1 METSFCWFICS
12 FQVIF
17 ASIMDLLI
25 KSIRL
30 GSEIRDVLIQNGKF
44 SQIAPHIEVA
54 ALPKAPQ
61 TLDGTGQAILPSFAN
76 VHCHAAMVLMRG
88 LGDGLPLH
96 EWLNDIIW
104 PMERR
109 LTSDHIYWGT
119 LFGCL
124 EMIRSGITAVFD
136 MYWQTPQCFR
146 AFYESGIRANFSHP
160 NIIPPDP
167 PALNGLRRDLEEHL
181 ALAQSYP
188 ARIALSVGIHALY
201 TTSPEMR
208 AVCRDFADEHDL
220 IVQTHVSETKR
231 ETDECIQSTG
241 KTPVEV
247 FDAEGLLNERFVGAH
262 GVWLTDSDRRLL
274 VKRGAAIAHCPSS
287 NMKLASGIFNEGA
300 ARRAGLRFGLGTDG
314 ASSNN
319 RYDMFAEM
327 RTAALLAKVS
337 TLDPTACSAAEIYR
351 TATLDGFRM
360 FRLDAGEIAV
370 GKLADCILVDLDHSG
385 LVPGHNLVSDLVYAA
400 TPECVDT
407 TICDGRVLMRHR
419 NIPGEDEVRRAF
431 REVAAKL

>member
-1 METSFCWFICS
+1 
-12 FQVIF
+12 
-17 ASIMDLLI
+17 MDLLI
-25 KSIRL
+25 QNVRL
-30 GSEIRDVLIQNGKF
+30 GPEIQDVLIQNGLF
-44 SQIAPHIEVA
+44 SKIAPKIDPA
-54 ALPKAPQ
+54 GLAKAPQ
-61 TLDGTGQAILPSFAN
+61 TLDGTGQAVLPSFAN

-109 LTSDHIYWGT
+109 LSSDHIYWGT

-136 MYWQTPQCFR
+136 MYWQTPQCLR
-146 AFYESGIRANFSHP
+146 AFYESGLRANFSHP
-160 NIIPPDP
+160 NIIPPGQ
-167 PALNGLRRDLEEHL
+167 PALDGLRRDLEEHL
-181 ALAQSYP
+181 ALAKSYP
-188 ARIALSVGIHALY
+188 ARVELSVGIHALY

-208 AVCRDFADEHDL
+208 AVCRDFADAHDL
-220 IVQTHVSETKR
+220 VVQTHVAETKR
-231 ETDECIQSTG
+231 ETDECIQTTG

-247 FDAEGLLNERFVGAH
+247 FAAEGLLNERFVGAH
-262 GVWLTDSDRRLL
+262 GVWLTDSDRQLL
-274 VKRGAAIAHCPSS
+274 VEHGASIAHCPSS
-287 NMKLASGIFNEGA
+287 NMKLASGIFDAGA

-314 ASSNN
+314 ACSNN

-327 RTAALLAKVS
+327 RTAALLAKVA
-337 TLDPTACSAAEIYR
+337 TLDPVACSAAEIYR
-351 TATLDGFRM
+351 TATLDGFQM

-370 GKLADCILVDLDHSG
+370 GKLADCLLVDLDHSG

-400 TPECVDT
+400 SPECVDT
-407 TICDGRVLMRHR
+407 TICAGRILMRHR
-419 NIPGEDEVRRAF
+419 KIPGEDEIRRAF

>member
-1 METSFCWFICS
+1 
-12 FQVIF
+12 
-17 ASIMDLLI
+17 MDLLI
-25 KSIRL
+25 KSVRL
-30 GSEIRDVLIQNGKF
+30 GPEIRDVLIQNGRF
-44 SQIAPHIEVA
+44 SRIEPQIDPAG
-54 ALPKAPQ
+54 LSKAPQ
-61 TLDGTGQAILPSFAN
+61 TLDGAGQAILPSFAN

-96 EWLNDIIW
+96 AWLNDIIW

-136 MYWQTPQCFR
+136 MYWQTPQCLR

-160 NIIPPDP
+160 NIIPPGQ
-167 PALNGLRRDLEEHL
+167 PALDGLRRDLEEHL
-181 ALAQSYP
+181 ALAKSYP
-188 ARIALSVGIHALY
+188 ARIELSVGIHALY

-208 AVCRDFADEHDL
+208 AACREFADAHDL
-220 IVQTHVSETKR
+220 IVQAHVAETKR
-231 ETDECIQSTG
+231 ETDECLHSTG

-247 FDAEGLLNERFVGAH
+247 FDSEGLLNDRFVGAH
-262 GVWLTDSDRRLL
+262 GVWLTDSDRQLL
-274 VKRGAAIAHCPSS
+274 ARRGAAIAHCPSS
-287 NMKLASGIFNEGA
+287 NMKLASGIFAEGA
-300 ARRAGLRFGLGTDG
+300 ARRAGVRFGLGTDG

-337 TLDPTACSAAEIYR
+337 TLDPVACSAADIHR
-351 TATLDGFRM
+351 TATADGFKM

-370 GKLADCILVDLDHSG
+370 GKAADCILVDLDHTG
-385 LVPGHNLVSDLVYAA
+385 LVPGHDLISDLVYAA

-407 TICDGRVLMRHR
+407 TLCAGQILMRHR
-419 NIPGEDEVRRAF
+419 KIPGEDEVRRAF
-431 REVAAKL
+431 REVAARL

>member
-1 METSFCWFICS
+1 
-12 FQVIF
+12 
-17 ASIMDLLI
+17 MDLLI
-25 KSIRL
+25 QKARL
-30 GSEIRDVLIQNGKF
+30 GAEFRDILIQNGRF
-44 SQIAPHIEVA
+44 ARIEPA
-54 ALPKAPQ
+54 IDPLSLSPSTQ
-61 TLDGTGQAILPSFAN
+61 TLEAEGQAILPSFAN

-96 EWLNDIIW
+96 AWLNDIIW

-109 LTSDHIYWGT
+109 LTADHVYWGT

-136 MYWQTPQCFR
+136 MYWQTPQCLR

-160 NIIPPDP
+160 NIIPPGQ
-167 PALNGLRRDLEEHL
+167 PALAGLRRDLEEHL
-181 ALAQSYP
+181 ALARSYP
-188 ARIALSVGIHALY
+188 ARIELSVGIHALY

-208 AVCRDFADEHDL
+208 AICRDFAEAHDL
-220 IVQTHVSETKR
+220 VVQTHVAETKR
-231 ETDECIQSTG
+231 ETDECLQATG

-247 FDAEGLLNERFVGAH
+247 FESEGLLNERFLGAH
-262 GVWLTDSDRRLL
+262 GVWLTDADRARLAR
-274 VKRGAAIAHCPSS
+274 RGAAIAHCPSS
-287 NMKLASGIFNEGA
+287 NMKLASGTFAEGA
-300 ARRAGLRFGLGTDG
+300 ARRAGVRFGLGTDG

-327 RTAALLAKVS
+327 RTAALLAKS
-337 TLDPTACSAAEIYR
+337 ATLDPVACSAAEIYR
-351 TATLDGFRM
+351 TATVDGFRI

-370 GKLADCILVDLDHSG
+370 GKVADCILVDLDHTG
-385 LVPGHNLVSDLVYAA
+385 LVPGHDLISDLVYAA

-407 TICDGRVLMRHR
+407 TICAGKVLMRHR
-419 NIPGEDEVRRAF
+419 QIPGEDEVRRAF

>member
-1 METSFCWFICS
+1 
-12 FQVIF
+12 
-17 ASIMDLLI
+17 MDLLI
-25 KSIRL
+25 QKARL
-30 GSEIRDVLIQNGKF
+30 GAEFRDILIQNGLF
-44 SQIAPHIEVA
+44 ARIEPVIDP
-54 ALPKAPQ
+54 LSLSPSTQ
-61 TLDGTGQAILPSFAN
+61 TMEAEGQAILPSFAN

-96 EWLNDIIW
+96 AWLNDIIW

-109 LTSDHIYWGT
+109 LTADHVYWGT

-136 MYWQTPQCFR
+136 MYWQTPQCLR

-160 NIIPPDP
+160 NIIPPGQ
-167 PALNGLRRDLEEHL
+167 PALVGLRRDLEEHL
-181 ALAQSYP
+181 ALARSYP
-188 ARIALSVGIHALY
+188 ARIELSVGIHALY

-208 AVCRDFADEHDL
+208 AICRDFAEAHDL
-220 IVQTHVSETKR
+220 VVQTHVAETKR
-231 ETDECIQSTG
+231 ETDECLQATG

-247 FDAEGLLNERFVGAH
+247 FESEGLLNERFLGAH
-262 GVWLTDSDRRLL
+262 GVWLTDADRARLAQ
-274 VKRGAAIAHCPSS
+274 RGAAIAHCPSS
-287 NMKLASGIFNEGA
+287 NMKLASGTFAEGA
-300 ARRAGLRFGLGTDG
+300 ARRAGVRFGLGTDG

-327 RTAALLAKVS
+327 RTAALLAKS
-337 TLDPTACSAAEIYR
+337 ATLDPVACSAAEIYR
-351 TATLDGFRM
+351 TATVDGFRI

-370 GKLADCILVDLDHSG
+370 GKVADCLLVDLDHTG
-385 LVPGHNLVSDLVYAA
+385 LVPGHDLISDLVYAA

-407 TICDGRVLMRHR
+407 TICAGKVLMRHR
-419 NIPGEDEVRRAF
+419 QIPGEDEVRRAF

>member
-1 METSFCWFICS
+1 
-12 FQVIF
+12 
-17 ASIMDLLI
+17 MDLLI
-25 KSIRL
+25 QKARL
-30 GSEIRDVLIQNGKF
+30 GAEFRDILIQNGRF
-44 SQIAPHIEVA
+44 ARIEPA
-54 ALPKAPQ
+54 IDPLSLSPSTQ
-61 TLDGTGQAILPSFAN
+61 TLEAEGQAILPSFAN

-96 EWLNDIIW
+96 AWLNDIIW

-109 LTSDHIYWGT
+109 LTADHVYWGT

-136 MYWQTPQCFR
+136 MYWQTPQCLR

-160 NIIPPDP
+160 NIIPPGQ
-167 PALNGLRRDLEEHL
+167 PALAGLRRDLEEHL
-181 ALAQSYP
+181 ALARSYP
-188 ARIALSVGIHALY
+188 ARIELSVGIHALY

-208 AVCRDFADEHDL
+208 AICRDFAEAHDL
-220 IVQTHVSETKR
+220 VVQTHVAETKR
-231 ETDECIQSTG
+231 ETDECLQATG

-247 FDAEGLLNERFVGAH
+247 FESEGLLNERFLGAH
-262 GVWLTDSDRRLL
+262 GVWLTDADRARLAR
-274 VKRGAAIAHCPSS
+274 RGAAIAHCPSS
-287 NMKLASGIFNEGA
+287 NMKLASGTFAEGA
-300 ARRAGLRFGLGTDG
+300 ARRAGVRFGLGTDG

-327 RTAALLAKVS
+327 RTAALLAKS
-337 TLDPTACSAAEIYR
+337 ATLDPVACSAAEIYR
-351 TATLDGFRM
+351 TATVDGFRI

-370 GKLADCILVDLDHSG
+370 GKVADCLLVDLDHTG
-385 LVPGHNLVSDLVYAA
+385 LVPGHDLVSDLVYAA

-407 TICDGRVLMRHR
+407 TICAGKVLMRHR
-419 NIPGEDEVRRAF
+419 RIPGEDEVRRAF

>member
-1 METSFCWFICS
+1 
-12 FQVIF
+12 
-17 ASIMDLLI
+17 MDLLI
-25 KSIRL
+25 QKARL
-30 GSEIRDVLIQNGKF
+30 GAEFRDILIQNGLF
-44 SQIAPHIEVA
+44 ARIEPVIDP
-54 ALPKAPQ
+54 LSLSPSTQ
-61 TLDGTGQAILPSFAN
+61 TMEAEGQAILPSFAN

-96 EWLNDIIW
+96 AWLNDIIW

-109 LTSDHIYWGT
+109 LTADHVYWGT

-136 MYWQTPQCFR
+136 MYWQTPQCLR

-160 NIIPPDP
+160 NIIPPGQ
-167 PALNGLRRDLEEHL
+167 PALAGLRRDLEEHL
-181 ALAQSYP
+181 ALARSYP
-188 ARIALSVGIHALY
+188 ARIELSVGIHALY

-208 AVCRDFADEHDL
+208 AICRDFAEAHDL
-220 IVQTHVSETKR
+220 VVQTHVAETKR
-231 ETDECIQSTG
+231 ETDECLQATG

-247 FDAEGLLNERFVGAH
+247 FESEGLLNERFLGAH
-262 GVWLTDSDRRLL
+262 GVWLTDADRARLAQ
-274 VKRGAAIAHCPSS
+274 RGAAIAHCPSS
-287 NMKLASGIFNEGA
+287 NMKLASGTFAEGA
-300 ARRAGLRFGLGTDG
+300 ARRAGVRFGLGTDG

-327 RTAALLAKVS
+327 RTAALLAKS
-337 TLDPTACSAAEIYR
+337 ATLDPVACSAAEIYR
-351 TATLDGFRM
+351 TATVDGFRI

-370 GKLADCILVDLDHSG
+370 GKVADCLLVDLDHTG
-385 LVPGHNLVSDLVYAA
+385 LVPGHDLISDLVYAA

-407 TICDGRVLMRHR
+407 TICAGKVLMRHR
-419 NIPGEDEVRRAF
+419 QIPGEDEVRRAF

>member
-1 METSFCWFICS
+1 
-12 FQVIF
+12 
-17 ASIMDLLI
+17 MDLLI
-25 KSIRL
+25 QKARL
-30 GSEIRDVLIQNGKF
+30 GAEFRDILIQNGLF
-44 SQIAPHIEVA
+44 ARIEPVIDP
-54 ALPKAPQ
+54 LSLSPSTQ
-61 TLDGTGQAILPSFAN
+61 TMEAEGQAILPSFAN

-96 EWLNDIIW
+96 AWLNDIIW

-109 LTSDHIYWGT
+109 LTADHVYWGT

-136 MYWQTPQCFR
+136 MYWQTPQCLR

-160 NIIPPDP
+160 NIIPPGQ
-167 PALNGLRRDLEEHL
+167 PALAGLRRDLEEHL
-181 ALAQSYP
+181 ALARSYP
-188 ARIALSVGIHALY
+188 ARIELSVGIHALY

-208 AVCRDFADEHDL
+208 AICRDFAEAHDL
-220 IVQTHVSETKR
+220 VVQTHVAETKR
-231 ETDECIQSTG
+231 ETDECLQATG

-247 FDAEGLLNERFVGAH
+247 FESEGLLNERFLGAH
-262 GVWLTDSDRRLL
+262 GVWLTDADRARLAR
-274 VKRGAAIAHCPSS
+274 RGAAIAHCPSS
-287 NMKLASGIFNEGA
+287 NMKLASGTFAEGA
-300 ARRAGLRFGLGTDG
+300 ARRAGVRFGLGTDG

-327 RTAALLAKVS
+327 RTAALLAKS
-337 TLDPTACSAAEIYR
+337 ATLDPVACSAAEIYR
-351 TATLDGFRM
+351 TATVDGFRI

-370 GKLADCILVDLDHSG
+370 GKVADCLLVDLDHTG
-385 LVPGHNLVSDLVYAA
+385 LVPGHDLISDLVYAA

-407 TICDGRVLMRHR
+407 TICAGKVLMRHR
-419 NIPGEDEVRRAF
+419 RIPGEDEVRRAF

>member
-1 METSFCWFICS
+1 MDSKLFTS
-12 FQVIF
+12 
-17 ASIMDLLI
+17 SIMDLLI
-25 KSIRL
+25 QNVRL
-30 GSEIRDVLIQNGKF
+30 GSENRDILIQNGKF
-44 SQIAPHIEVA
+44 AQIAPRIEVS
-54 ALPKAPQ
+54 ALEKAPQ
-61 TLDGTGQAILPSFAN
+61 TLDGAGQAILPSFAN

-104 PMERR
+104 PLERR
-109 LTSDHIYWGT
+109 LTSEHVYWGT

-136 MYWQTPQCFR
+136 MYWQTPQCLR
-146 AFYESGIRANFSHP
+146 AFYESGLRANFSHP
-160 NIIPPDP
+160 NIIPPGQ
-167 PALNGLRRDLEEHL
+167 PALDGLRRDLEEHL
-181 ALAQSYP
+181 ALAKSYP
-188 ARIALSVGIHALY
+188 ARVELSVGIHALY

-208 AVCRDFADEHDL
+208 AICRDFAEAHDL
-220 IVQTHVSETKR
+220 AVQTHVSETKR
-231 ETDECIQSTG
+231 ETDECIQATG

-247 FDAEGLLNERFVGAH
+247 FDAEGLLTDRFIGAH
-262 GVWLTDSDRRLL
+262 GVWLTDSDRQLL
-274 VKRGAAIAHCPSS
+274 ARRGAAIAHCPSS
-287 NMKLASGIFNEGA
+287 NMKLASGIFDEGA

-327 RTAALLAKVS
+327 RTAALLAKVNA
-337 TLDPTACSAAEIYR
+337 LDPVACSAAEIYR

-370 GKLADCILVDLDHSG
+370 GKVADCLLVDLDHSG

-407 TICDGRVLMRHR
+407 TICDGRILMRHR
-419 NIPGEDEVRRAF
+419 QIPGEDEIRRAF
-431 REVAAKL
+431 RAVAAQL

>member
-1 METSFCWFICS
+1 
-12 FQVIF
+12 
-17 ASIMDLLI
+17 MDLLI
-25 KSIRL
+25 QKARL
-30 GSEIRDVLIQNGKF
+30 GAEFRDILIQNGLF
-44 SQIAPHIEVA
+44 ARIEPVIDP
-54 ALPKAPQ
+54 LSLSPSTQ
-61 TLDGTGQAILPSFAN
+61 TMEAEGQAILPSFAN

-96 EWLNDIIW
+96 AWLNDIIW

-109 LTSDHIYWGT
+109 LTADHVYWGT

-136 MYWQTPQCFR
+136 MYWQTPQCLR

-160 NIIPPDP
+160 NIIPPGQ
-167 PALNGLRRDLEEHL
+167 PALAGLRRDLEEHL
-181 ALAQSYP
+181 ALARSYP
-188 ARIALSVGIHALY
+188 ARIELSVGIHALY

-208 AVCRDFADEHDL
+208 AICRDFAEAHDL
-220 IVQTHVSETKR
+220 VVQTHVAETKR
-231 ETDECIQSTG
+231 ETDECLQATG

-247 FDAEGLLNERFVGAH
+247 FESEGLLNERFLGAH
-262 GVWLTDSDRRLL
+262 GVWLTDADRARLAQ
-274 VKRGAAIAHCPSS
+274 RGAAIAHCPSS
-287 NMKLASGIFNEGA
+287 NMKLASGTFAEGA
-300 ARRAGLRFGLGTDG
+300 ARRAGVRFGLGTDG

-327 RTAALLAKVS
+327 RTAALLAKS
-337 TLDPTACSAAEIYR
+337 ATLDPVACSAAEIYR
-351 TATLDGFRM
+351 TATVDGFRI

-370 GKLADCILVDLDHSG
+370 GKVADCILVDLDHTG
-385 LVPGHNLVSDLVYAA
+385 LVPGHDLISDLVYAA

-407 TICDGRVLMRHR
+407 TICAGKVLMRHR
-419 NIPGEDEVRRAF
+419 RIPGEDEVRRAF

>member
-1 METSFCWFICS
+1 
-12 FQVIF
+12 
-17 ASIMDLLI
+17 MDLLI
-25 KSIRL
+25 QKARL
-30 GSEIRDVLIQNGKF
+30 GAEFRDILIQNGRF
-44 SQIAPHIEVA
+44 ARIEPA
-54 ALPKAPQ
+54 IDPLSLSPSTQ
-61 TLDGTGQAILPSFAN
+61 TLEAEGQAILPSFAN

-96 EWLNDIIW
+96 AWLNDIIW

-109 LTSDHIYWGT
+109 LTADHVYWGT

-136 MYWQTPQCFR
+136 MYWQTPQCLR

-160 NIIPPDP
+160 NIIPPGQ
-167 PALNGLRRDLEEHL
+167 PALAGLRRDLEEHL
-181 ALAQSYP
+181 ALARSYP
-188 ARIALSVGIHALY
+188 ARIELSVGIHALY

-208 AVCRDFADEHDL
+208 AICRDFAEAHDL
-220 IVQTHVSETKR
+220 VVQTHVAETKR
-231 ETDECIQSTG
+231 ETDECLQATG

-247 FDAEGLLNERFVGAH
+247 FESEGLLNERFLGAH
-262 GVWLTDSDRRLL
+262 GVWLTDADRARLAQ
-274 VKRGAAIAHCPSS
+274 RGAAIAHCPSS
-287 NMKLASGIFNEGA
+287 NMKLASGTFAEGA
-300 ARRAGLRFGLGTDG
+300 ARRAGVRFGLGTDG

-327 RTAALLAKVS
+327 RTAALLAKS
-337 TLDPTACSAAEIYR
+337 ATLDPVACSAAEIYR
-351 TATLDGFRM
+351 TATVDGFRI

-370 GKLADCILVDLDHSG
+370 GKVADCLLVDLDHTG
-385 LVPGHNLVSDLVYAA
+385 LVPGHDLISDLVYAA

-407 TICDGRVLMRHR
+407 TICAGKVLMRHR
-419 NIPGEDEVRRAF
+419 RIPGEDEVRRAF

>member
-1 METSFCWFICS
+1 
-12 FQVIF
+12 
-17 ASIMDLLI
+17 MDLLI
-25 KSIRL
+25 QKTRL
-30 GSEIRDVLIQNGKF
+30 GAEFRDILIQNGRF
-44 SQIAPHIEVA
+44 ARIEPA
-54 ALPKAPQ
+54 IDPLSLSPSTQMLEAE
-61 TLDGTGQAILPSFAN
+61 GQAILPSFAN

-96 EWLNDIIW
+96 AWLNDIIW

-109 LTSDHIYWGT
+109 LTADHVYWGT

-136 MYWQTPQCFR
+136 MYWQTPQCLR

-160 NIIPPDP
+160 NIIPPGQ
-167 PALNGLRRDLEEHL
+167 PALAGLRRDLEEHL
-181 ALAQSYP
+181 ALARSYP
-188 ARIALSVGIHALY
+188 ARIELSVGIHALY

-208 AVCRDFADEHDL
+208 AICRDFAETHDL
-220 IVQTHVSETKR
+220 VVQTHVAETKR
-231 ETDECIQSTG
+231 ETDECLQATG

-247 FDAEGLLNERFVGAH
+247 FESEGLLNERFLGAH
-262 GVWLTDSDRRLL
+262 GVWLTDADRARLAR
-274 VKRGAAIAHCPSS
+274 RGAAIAHCPSS
-287 NMKLASGIFNEGA
+287 NMKLASGTFAEGA
-300 ARRAGLRFGLGTDG
+300 ARRAGVRFGLGTDG

-327 RTAALLAKVS
+327 RTAALLAKSV
-337 TLDPTACSAAEIYR
+337 TLDPVACSAAEIYR
-351 TATLDGFRM
+351 TATVDGFRI

-370 GKLADCILVDLDHSG
+370 GKVADCLLVDLDHTG
-385 LVPGHNLVSDLVYAA
+385 LVPGHDLISDLVYAA

-407 TICDGRVLMRHR
+407 TICAGKVLMRHR
-419 NIPGEDEVRRAF
+419 RIPGEDEVRRAF

>member
-1 METSFCWFICS
+1 
-12 FQVIF
+12 
-17 ASIMDLLI
+17 MDLLI
-25 KSIRL
+25 QKARL
-30 GSEIRDVLIQNGKF
+30 GAEFRDILIQNGRF
-44 SQIAPHIEVA
+44 ARIEPA
-54 ALPKAPQ
+54 IDPLSLSPSTQMLEAE
-61 TLDGTGQAILPSFAN
+61 GQAILPSFAN

-96 EWLNDIIW
+96 AWLNDIIW

-109 LTSDHIYWGT
+109 LTADHVYWGT

-136 MYWQTPQCFR
+136 MYWQTPQCLR

-160 NIIPPDP
+160 NIIPPGQ
-167 PALNGLRRDLEEHL
+167 PALAGLRRDLEEHL
-181 ALAQSYP
+181 ALARSYP
-188 ARIALSVGIHALY
+188 ARIELSVGIHALY

-208 AVCRDFADEHDL
+208 AICRDFAEAHDL
-220 IVQTHVSETKR
+220 VVQTHVAETKR
-231 ETDECIQSTG
+231 ETDECLQATG

-247 FDAEGLLNERFVGAH
+247 FESEGLLNERFLGAH
-262 GVWLTDSDRRLL
+262 GVWLTDADRARLAR
-274 VKRGAAIAHCPSS
+274 RGAAIAHCPSS
-287 NMKLASGIFNEGA
+287 NMKLASGTFAEGA
-300 ARRAGLRFGLGTDG
+300 ARRAGVRFGLGTDG

-327 RTAALLAKVS
+327 RTAALLAKSV
-337 TLDPTACSAAEIYR
+337 TLDPVACSAAEIYR
-351 TATLDGFRM
+351 TATVDGFRI

-370 GKLADCILVDLDHSG
+370 GKVADCLLVDLDHTG
-385 LVPGHNLVSDLVYAA
+385 LMPGHDLISDLVYAA

-407 TICDGRVLMRHR
+407 TICAGKVLMRHR
-419 NIPGEDEVRRAF
+419 RIPGEDEVRRAF